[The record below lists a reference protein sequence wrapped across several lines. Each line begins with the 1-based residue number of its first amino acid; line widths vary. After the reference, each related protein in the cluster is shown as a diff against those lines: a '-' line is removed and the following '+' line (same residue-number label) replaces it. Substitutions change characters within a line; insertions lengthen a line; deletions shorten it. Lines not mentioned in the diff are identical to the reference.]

1 LPGLM
6 RRRSLGLL
14 SSAAL
19 AVGVWL
25 VAASVG
31 HSEPVRGFAVVRGG
45 TVRSE
50 AATAVGE
57 ERQGQASL
65 DRRRALT
72 GALSGVWSATL
83 SVTAGVAGA
92 EAAAGQKVVVVG
104 ATGQTGRRII
114 ERLASRGGLAVVGGV
129 RDVAKAQKELGTSSL
144 AVRGAML
151 DEVKAV
157 DLKGADVDLKA
168 LDVVKDSVAAMA
180 ETFKGAD
187 ALIIATG
194 FVPGN
199 PFAMNSEAHAVDNLG
214 TIKLVDAAKMAGVR
228 KVVLVSSI
236 LTNGRAWGQEGSAG
250 FLVTNAFGGVL
261 DEKIVAEKYLRAS
274 GLDYTIV
281 RPGGLKA
288 TPPAG
293 NLVVAKEDTL
303 SSGEVSR
310 DLVADVSIAAVFD
323 PKASKRVVEIV
334 EGEEGDAKAPKLAT
348 DQWFA

>member
-1 LPGLM
+1 MSGGRRGAHLLPGLM

-45 TVRSE
+45 TVRSGAAE

-57 ERQGQASL
+57 ERQRQASL

-157 DLKGADVDLKA
+157 DLKGADVDLK
-168 LDVVKDSVAAMA
+168 
-180 ETFKGAD
+180 
-187 ALIIATG
+187 
-194 FVPGN
+194 
-199 PFAMNSEAHAVDNLG
+199 
-214 TIKLVDAAKMAGVR
+214 
-228 KVVLVSSI
+228 
-236 LTNGRAWGQEGSAG
+236 
-250 FLVTNAFGGVL
+250 
-261 DEKIVAEKYLRAS
+261 
-274 GLDYTIV
+274 
-281 RPGGLKA
+281 
-288 TPPAG
+288 
-293 NLVVAKEDTL
+293 
-303 SSGEVSR
+303 
-310 DLVADVSIAAVFD
+310 
-323 PKASKRVVEIV
+323 
-334 EGEEGDAKAPKLAT
+334 
-348 DQWFA
+348 